1 MPASKPV
8 WAIDIGNNSLKALR
22 LVQNGDKIEVIGLDY
37 IEHPKV
43 LSVEGTSEEEREQ
56 AIHASLSTF
65 VGRNELAKDPIAIS
79 VPGQTSFARFI
90 KLPPVDP
97 KRVPEIVKFEAIQQ
111 IPFDINEVEWDWQLM
126 EKPDSPDT
134 EVGIFAIKNE
144 LVGKYLENF
153 AGENLR
159 VSIVQMAPIALY
171 NYAWFDRNDLD
182 DAEKKAVVLLDMG
195 ADNTNLVVCTKFGV
209 WQRCIPLGGN
219 NFTKAVS
226 DAFKLPFEKAEKLKR
241 GAPMSKY
248 ARQIFHAMKPV
259 FTDFGT
265 EVQRSLGYYSNSH
278 KNTAF
283 VKTILL
289 GGGFKMQGLN
299 KYLQQTTQLAATR
312 PDAFEKLTPSANISS
327 AKLHEN
333 ISDFGIAYGLGLQA
347 LGQGKIES
355 NLLPAKIARTMLWAQ
370 KSKFFIIAAGILVAV
385 SLLAFLRTNI
395 DLKAYNGKEQQRY
408 RQETQLILDQA
419 RQAANNLSTETARG
433 TGYDAVIK
441 EYTDLFKYR
450 DVVPL
455 LHEMLLKTLPNAE
468 NNPAQ
473 KELYSAYAAGEVD
486 KIRQIPRPERKQV
499 FITSIGIGFS
509 DSLAAAPLEI
519 AKLDSSSR
527 SAASYS
533 SGSSARGRGMG
544 IGIGMGPGGMGM
556 EGPGGSYGDGG
567 RASRYQPAMQP
578 SATDGTNQEVLADG
592 AGFVV
597 VIEGYCPYEKIGDL
611 MDPAGVGSNQSR
623 WGIVTRLMNLN
634 KFYVGDGNCPFEL
647 FEKNKIEHFKVETG
661 VVDLDDKQAMPTNI
675 GILEDIVR
683 ISEEETTTQ
692 DTRGRSSSRTSAAD
706 SSDRVPIETVLLDP
720 LTKEEISKT
729 FDLDDK
735 GRKKLDAFGKP
746 IFIERDK
753 WFRIKAKFLWKNS
766 PPSTEQP
773 QTGQ

>member
-1 MPASKPV
+1 MPTSKPV

-22 LVQNGDKIEVIGLDY
+22 LVQNGDKIDVTGLDY
-37 IEHPKV
+37 IEYPKV
-43 LSVEGTSEEEREQ
+43 LSAEGITEEEKEQ
-56 AIHASLSTF
+56 IIRASLNTF

-153 AGENLR
+153 AAENLR
-159 VSIVQMAPIALY
+159 VSIVQMSPIALY

-195 ADNTNLVVCTKFGV
+195 ADNTNLVVCTKLGV

-226 DAFKLPFEKAEKLKR
+226 EAFKLPFEKAERLKR

-312 PDAFEKLTPSANISS
+312 PDAFEKLTSSASVSS

-333 ISDFGIAYGLGLQA
+333 ISDFAIAYGLGIQA

-370 KSKFFIIAAGILVAV
+370 KSKFFIIAAAILVVV
-385 SLLAFLRTNI
+385 SLLAFLRTNM
-395 DLKAYNGKEQQRY
+395 DLKAYNGREPLKY
-408 RQETQLILDQA
+408 RTETQQILEQA
-419 RQAANNLSTETARG
+419 GQAANNLSTETARG
-433 TGYDAVIK
+433 AGYDAVIK
-441 EYTDLFKYR
+441 EYTDFFKYR

-468 NNPAQ
+468 NNQAQ
-473 KELYSAYAAGEVD
+473 KELYTAYAAGEVE
-486 KIRQIPRPERKQV
+486 KIKLIPRPERKQV
-499 FITSIGIGFS
+499 FITSIGINFS
-509 DSLAAAPLEI
+509 DSLAAAPLEV

-527 SAASYS
+527 T
-533 SGSSARGRGMG
+533 SGSYNA
-544 IGIGMGPGGMGM
+544 GGGTGM
-556 EGPGGSYGDGG
+556 EGMGLPTMGMPVMGMPGMQQGG
-567 RASRYQPAMQP
+567 GGMTYRPQTQMQTP
-578 SATDGTNQEVLADG
+578 VPGAESQEISKDG

-597 VIEGYCPYEKIGDL
+597 VIEGYCPYEKIGEL
-611 MDPAGVGSNQSR
+611 LEPAGVGNNQDK
-623 WGIVTRLMNLN
+623 WGIKTRLMNLN
-634 KFYVGDGNCPFEL
+634 KFYTGDGNCPFEL
-647 FEKNKIEHFKVETG
+647 FEENKIEHFKIETG
-661 VVDLDDKQAMPTNI
+661 TVDLDNKQTMPTNI
-675 GILEDIVR
+675 GVLEEIVR
-683 ISEEETTTQ
+683 IPEEEVSVQ
-692 DTRGRSSSRTSAAD
+692 DTRGRSSRASAAD
-706 SSDRVPIETVLLDP
+706 SDKVPTETVLLDP

-735 GRKKLDAFGKP
+735 GRKKLDSFGKP
-746 IFIERDK
+746 MFVERDK
-753 WFRIKAKFLWKNS
+753 WFRIKFKILWKNS
-766 PPSTEQP
+766 PPGTAKP
-773 QTGQ
+773 GM

>member
-1 MPASKPV
+1 MPTSKPI

-22 LVQNGDKIEVIGLDY
+22 LAQIGEKVEVIGLDY

-43 LSVEGTSEEEREQ
+43 LSAEGISEEEKEQ
-56 AIHASLSTF
+56 IIRTSLNTF

-153 AGENLR
+153 ASENLR
-159 VSIVQMAPIALY
+159 VSVVQMAPIALY
-171 NYAWFDRNDLD
+171 NYAWFDRNELD
-182 DAEKKAVVLLDMG
+182 DAEKKAIVLLDMG

-226 DAFKLPFEKAEKLKR
+226 DAFKLNFEKAEKLKR

-265 EVQRSLGYYSNSH
+265 EIQRSLGYYSNSH
-278 KNTAF
+278 KNITF

-312 PDAFEKLTPSANISS
+312 PDAFEKLTPSANVSS

-333 ISDFGIAYGLGLQA
+333 ISDFAIAYGLGLQA

-370 KSKFFIIAAGILVAV
+370 KSKFFIIAAAILVAV
-385 SLLAFLRTNI
+385 SLLAFLRTNM
-395 DLKAYNGKEQQRY
+395 DLKAYNGREPQRY
-408 RQETQLILDQA
+408 RQETQQILEKA
-419 RQAANNLSTETARG
+419 RQAANNLNTEKARG
-433 TGYDAVIK
+433 SGYDAIIK

-455 LHEMLLKTLPNAE
+455 LHEMILKTLPNAE

-473 KELYSAYAAGEVD
+473 KELYAAYAAGEIE
-486 KIRQIPRPERKQV
+486 KIKQIPRQERKQV
-499 FITSIGIGFS
+499 FITSIGINFS

-519 AKLDSSSR
+519 AKLSSSAG
-527 SAASYS
+527 SPASY
-533 SGSSARGRGMG
+533 GTTARSRG
-544 IGIGMGPGGMGM
+544 ID
-556 EGPGGSYGDGG
+556 EGFGGG
-567 RASRYQPAMQP
+567 RTYNSQTQTPAP
-578 SATDGTNQEVLADG
+578 DAAPQEVLADG

-597 VIEGYCPYEKIGDL
+597 VIEGYCPYEKIGEL
-611 MDPAGVGSNQSR
+611 MDPAGVGNNQDK
-623 WGIVTRLMNLN
+623 WGIATRLMNLN
-634 KFYVGDGNCPFEL
+634 KFFVGDGNCPFGL
-647 FEKNKIEHFKVETG
+647 FEKNKIEHFRIETG
-661 VVDLDDKQAMPTNI
+661 VVDLDDKQMPANI
-675 GILEDIVR
+675 GILENIVR
-683 ISEEETTTQ
+683 IPEEDVAIQ
-692 DTRGRSSSRTSAAD
+692 DTRGRSSSRTLAAD
-706 SSDRVPIETVLLDP
+706 SSDRVPTETVLLDP
-720 LTKEEISKT
+720 LTKEEINKT

-735 GRKKLDAFGKP
+735 GRKKLDSFGKP
-746 IFIERDK
+746 MFIERDK
-753 WFRIKAKFLWKNS
+753 WFRIKAKILWKNS
-766 PPSTEQP
+766 PSSTAQP
-773 QTGQ
+773 GM